1 MISSV
6 DACIYRCCPPV
17 KSRKWQVCLSRV
29 GHSLVCATM
38 RWENLATTQHN
49 SVVNVIQI
57 IPTIDSLSFFRT
69 ASVVPI
75 LVRFSV
81 FFVVFCFLCY
91 LFSLWH
97 SVIKLTSQLLT
108 INISSSYRAV
118 YMTVVTVMVCVHVLV
133 SVAGADIWRR
143 RAEARTESSRR
154 PTTSAAGDETVP
166 LCRTYWT
173 RIALLVLHTLIST
186 AISAFYSFNYSC

>member
-1 MISSV
+1 M
-6 DACIYRCCPPV
+6 
-17 KSRKWQVCLSRV
+17 
-29 GHSLVCATM
+29 
-38 RWENLATTQHN
+38 ATTQHN

-133 SVAGADIWRR
+133 SVAGADI
-143 RAEARTESSRR
+143 
-154 PTTSAAGDETVP
+154 
-166 LCRTYWT
+166 
-173 RIALLVLHTLIST
+173 
-186 AISAFYSFNYSC
+186 